1 LVLLQ
6 HRRGRGRHLGRIR
19 FFEEAAARETSMLS
33 SALSAFGAFGLFA
46 MGAGGGGVGET
57 VAAER
62 PPLDTAPHVA
72 YGSWGLVIWAIIL
85 VYAAI
90 VAVLALYGMHRG
102 KLVATCLRRRKQLR
116 EIERTID
123 LAEDDLPHVTV
134 QLPLFN
140 ESTVAQRL
148 VEQTAKLD
156 YPRNRL
162 EIQVLDDSTDE
173 TTTIA
178 RLACD
183 RMRERGIDVVYLH
196 RTDRTGYKAGA
207 LAEGLEV
214 CKGDLVAVFDA
225 DFLPQ
230 PGFLRSVVGH
240 FRDPNV
246 GCVQARWGHMNR
258 EQSMLTRVQAL
269 MLDGHHLVD
278 NRARWANQHLF
289 NFSGTGGI
297 WRKRAIHDA
306 GGWEHDTLTEDLD
319 LSYRAQMKGW
329 RFVYRPDVVTPSE
342 LPEEMSAFRAQ
353 QFRWA
358 KGTVQSA
365 RKLLKPIWSC
375 PTLTLGQKIE
385 ATYHLTPHFTS
396 PLMLVLSVL
405 LLPLLAIL
413 PGTDV
418 RSMFI
423 VDLPLAFCTTGSLA
437 AFYMH
442 AEAAQGRSPL
452 SAIRRLPALMALGT
466 GMAPWVTK
474 AVYEGLRS
482 MAGEFVRTPKKG
494 AHALTRYQAL
504 IKLPLAE
511 VILCFV
517 SIGSTIAAIE
527 NGHWFAAP
535 FAALFAFGYGYVATL
550 LTAEQL
556 ERRRAARTS
565 LVPTT

>member
-1 LVLLQ
+1 MVS
-6 HRRGRGRHLGRIR
+6 
-19 FFEEAAARETSMLS
+19 FAS
-33 SALSAFGAFGLFA
+33 SSIVSSIDSSIVFGSVSSW
-46 MGAGGGGVGET
+46 GGGTGGTES
-57 VAAER
+57 VAAEH
-62 PPLDTAPHVA
+62 PPIDPAVT
-72 YGSWGLVIWAIIL
+72 YGTWGLAIWAIVL

-102 KLVATCLRRRKQLR
+102 KLVATCLRKRKMLR
-116 EIERTID
+116 AIEATI
-123 LAEDDLPHVTV
+123 ELPESNLPRVTV

-148 VEQTAKLD
+148 IEQCALLD
-156 YPRNRL
+156 YPRDRL

-173 TTTIA
+173 TTTLAKIA
-178 RLACD
+178 C
-183 RMRERGIDVVYLH
+183 ERARASGVDVVYIH
-196 RTDRTGYKAGA
+196 RVDRTGYKAGA
-207 LAEGLEV
+207 LANGLKT
-214 CKGDLVAVFDA
+214 CKGELVAVFDA

-230 PGFLRSVVGH
+230 PEFLRKVVGH
-240 FRDPNV
+240 FHDPKI

-258 EQSMLTRVQAL
+258 EHSMLTRVQAL

-278 NRARWANQHLF
+278 NRARWASQYLF

-297 WRKRAIHDA
+297 WRVAAIHDA
-306 GGWEHDTLTEDLD
+306 GGWQHDTLTEDLD

-365 RKLLKPIWSC
+365 RKLLKRIWAC
-375 PTLTLGQKIE
+375 ETLTFGQKIE

-396 PLMLVLSVL
+396 PLMLVLSIL

-423 VDLPLAFCTTGSLA
+423 IDLPLAFCTTGSLA

-442 AEAAQGRSPL
+442 AEAVQGRSPIHAL
-452 SAIRRLPALMALGT
+452 RRLPALMALGT

-474 AVYEGLRS
+474 AVLEGLRS

-494 AHALTRYQAL
+494 TGSLTRYRAL
-504 IKLPLAE
+504 IRLPLAE
-511 VILCFV
+511 TVLCCI
-517 SIGSTIAAIE
+517 SLGSTVAALE

-535 FAALFAFGYGYVATL
+535 FAALFTFGYGYVATL

-556 ERRRAARTS
+556 ERRRAARSS
-565 LVPTT
+565 LVPTAS